1 MIEEGIGEI
10 DVLWKEF
17 VVVERYTYFHTRPQ
31 FASSYAVQY
40 IHIRNYVYRVRI
52 SENSFSRWNPL
63 LSGAR

>member
-10 DVLWKEF
+10 DVLWKEY

-31 FASSYAVQY
+31 FASSYGVQY
-40 IHIRNYVYRVRI
+40 IHIRYYVYRVRI